1 MTLMICL
8 YWTLIA
14 VVNLS
19 LVPQH
24 RCTRGS
30 HLVKSR
36 DDPRTDLSS
45 RYTNGPHSW
54 MNCPA
59 SVGVGVSIV
68 GGKFRTTEAVDTS
81 PKSLNRFFME
91 GRLMPRI
98 SLDLTPEQR
107 DEADRIKL
115 RLMAVVEDEIQGI
128 AELLASKPD
137 RQILGQA
144 EFQVRD
150 RVHSI
155 GARAIETALDERKKG
170 ATKVPAPP
178 ARPAEVPASSS
189 AARTARSLE

>member
-1 MTLMICL
+1 
-8 YWTLIA
+8 
-14 VVNLS
+14 
-19 LVPQH
+19 
-24 RCTRGS
+24 
-30 HLVKSR
+30 
-36 DDPRTDLSS
+36 
-45 RYTNGPHSW
+45 
-54 MNCPA
+54 
-59 SVGVGVSIV
+59 
-68 GGKFRTTEAVDTS
+68 
-81 PKSLNRFFME
+81 ME